1 MRMMGLGNKL
11 LFRAKGVVTLLSKKM
26 AVIIVFANLLSAGA
40 LIAKAFDSAMTPG
53 EFVPAVIA
61 AVLSGLNIMVGSIF
75 IDFLKESENA

>member
-1 MRMMGLGNKL
+1 MKVSIWSRRLIIFMI
-11 LFRAKGVVTLLSKKM
+11 
-26 AVIIVFANLLSAGA
+26 AVNFISAGA
-40 LIAKAFDSAMTPG
+40 LIAEAFDSAMTPG